1 MFKRVE
7 KRIRKKEKEE
17 ELGIDEDMKE
27 MLGMHD
33 TDSEESD
40 SSSSE
45 DEGVDV
51 AGVFDGDSNG
61 SGAEEDA
68 EEDDEE
74 DEDAEDSGEEQDEN
88 TPMTIS
94 EVLQDPLFT
103 IQEEPEIKT
112 CIICPGK
119 LLKNPIMIDVHLNS
133 VVSTT

>member
-51 AGVFDGDSNG
+51 AGDFDGDSDG

-74 DEDAEDSGEEQDEN
+74 DDVDAGAFIP
-88 TPMTIS
+88 TPLRTRRTTIS
-94 EVLQDPLFT
+94 TADR
-103 IQEEPEIKT
+103 
-112 CIICPGK
+112 
-119 LLKNPIMIDVHLNS
+119 
-133 VVSTT
+133 